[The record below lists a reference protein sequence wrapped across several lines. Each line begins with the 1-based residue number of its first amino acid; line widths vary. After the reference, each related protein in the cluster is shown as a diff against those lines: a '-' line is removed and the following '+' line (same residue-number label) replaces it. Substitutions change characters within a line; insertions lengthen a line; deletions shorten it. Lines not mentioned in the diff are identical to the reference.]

1 MKKIHL
7 LLALALAGLIG
18 CDKDSK
24 ITETHNLYESDK
36 VVVIRERDPDY
47 PFTDYSAMPTT
58 CNNIHVVPTGELNF
72 KDFLGRSFKTE
83 YYPFESARNIGFPV
97 IALDKFLNDYKFMY
111 QSVPIKESNISY
123 YSFAD
128 FERYETKSKIQN
140 IVNKGF
146 QLNCLLFKIGT
157 KKKYTEIFKLSLS
170 NANECAYGELNIKF
184 CDRKYELFIP
194 NNMKDI
200 LFSKYLHSDFIRQ
213 TYYSTPLEL
222 MKNYGGFI
230 LTKFM
235 SGGKAIAMFKSEK
248 ATATS
253 ETERETGMDSEI
265 SASIISKS
273 SDNND
278 SNDDPTSADIQLGI
292 GRTTEKF
299 ESISSTFSKMQF
311 SVCTIGGLSPYTQF
325 TVAKELCAP
334 VINLSGWSNSLG
346 YETNLAIAE
355 LIDDSLIPIV
365 EAIEEENIREQMIKL
380 YSSDITLTS
389 QSFEEPTIVFSYR
402 RIYGGTQYY
411 TDLRT
416 RYNNLILLRTLFV
429 PDSDP
434 MQYYDEEIARLDNIF
449 PHLAIEYSPTLGAIF
464 PESFRHEETSQFD
477 TSLMSK
483 YVDPESGKT
492 YLLTQETLT
501 GEKLAYTVYDRTIIN
516 DYGLAE
522 LIESLPVANIN
533 DKMEIRASYRIIA
546 L

>member
-7 LLALALAGLIG
+7 FLALALPFLAG
-18 CDKDSK
+18 CDKGDE
-24 ITETHNLYESDK
+24 IAETHNLYESNK
-36 VVVIRERDPDY
+36 VVVLRERDPNY
-47 PFTDYSAMPTT
+47 PFTDYSAIPTT

-97 IALDKFLNDYKFMY
+97 IDLDKFLNDYKFMY

-213 TYYSTPLEL
+213 TYYSTPSEL

-248 ATATS
+248 ATVTS

-292 GRTTEKF
+292 GRTTEEF
-299 ESISSTFSKMQF
+299 NTTSYIFNDMRF

-355 LIDDSLIPIV
+355 LVDDSLIPIV

-380 YSSDITLTS
+380 YSSDITS
-389 QSFEEPTIVFSYR
+389 AKSFEEPTIALSYR
-402 RIYGGTQYY
+402 RLHSGVQYY

-416 RYNNLILLRTLFV
+416 RYNDCILLRTLFV
-429 PDSDP
+429 PNGDTY
-434 MQYYDEEIARLDNIF
+434 QYFDEETARLDKIF
-449 PHLAIEYSPTLGAIF
+449 PHLAIELVPTLAVMN
-464 PESFRHEETSQFD
+464 PDSYRSDETSQFD
-477 TSLMSK
+477 TSIMSK
-483 YVDPESGKT
+483 YIDPKTGKT

-501 GEKLAYTVYDRTIIN
+501 GEKLAYTLYDNTIIN

-522 LIESLPVANIN
+522 LIESLPIADIT